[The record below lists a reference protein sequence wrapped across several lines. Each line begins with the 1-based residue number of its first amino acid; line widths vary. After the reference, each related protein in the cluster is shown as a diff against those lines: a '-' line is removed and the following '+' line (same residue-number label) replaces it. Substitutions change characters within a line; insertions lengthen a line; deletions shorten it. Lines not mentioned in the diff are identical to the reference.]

1 MRLKHIATLAALT
14 LLAAGPA
21 MAQSATQSPAKP
33 SSTMPAHPATTPA
46 KPASTGASSAP
57 STSAA
62 MPQGG
67 TIDIN
72 SAPKDQL
79 DALPQIGAARA
90 DAIIKGRPYR
100 AKTDLVTKKIIP
112 QNAYDAIK
120 DRIVARQKS

>member
-1 MRLKHIATLAALT
+1 MRLNRLATLAALT
-14 LLAAGPA
+14 LLTVGPA
-21 MAQSATQSPAKP
+21 MAQSAAPSPAKPSAMPAHPSTMPAKP
-33 SSTMPAHPATTPA
+33 SSTGAT
-46 KPASTGASSAP
+46 SAP
-57 STSAA
+57 STSAT

-67 TIDIN
+67 MIDIN

>member
-1 MRLKHIATLAALT
+1 MRLNRLAALAALT
-14 LLAAGPA
+14 LLTAGPA
-21 MAQSATQSPAKP
+21 LAQTAAPSPAKP
-33 SSTMPAHPATTPA
+33 STMPAHPTTMPA
-46 KPASTGASSAP
+46 KPSTTGATTAP
-57 STSAA
+57 STSAK

-67 TIDIN
+67 MIDIN

>member
-1 MRLKHIATLAALT
+1 MRLNRLAALAAFT

-21 MAQSATQSPAKP
+21 MAQTAAPSPAKP
-33 SSTMPAHPATTPA
+33 STMPAHPTTAPA
-46 KPASTGASSAP
+46 KPPSTGATSAP
-57 STSAA
+57 STSAT
-62 MPQGG
+62 MPQGAM
-67 TIDIN
+67 IDIN
-72 SAPKDQL
+72 SAPKEQL

-100 AKTDLVTKKIIP
+100 AKTDLVAKKIIP